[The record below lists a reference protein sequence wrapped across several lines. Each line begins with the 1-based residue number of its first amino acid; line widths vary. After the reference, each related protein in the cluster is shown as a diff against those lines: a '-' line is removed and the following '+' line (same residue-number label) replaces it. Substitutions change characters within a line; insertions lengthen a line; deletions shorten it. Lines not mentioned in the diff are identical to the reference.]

1 MDKDTIVE
9 AKSKIEDILGH
20 INAVSLNL
28 LINVNKESTNFQRV
42 PSMY

>member
-20 INAVSLNL
+20 INAVSMDL
-28 LINVNKESTNFQRV
+28 LINIYKQGID
-42 PSMY
+42 